1 MREAS
6 FSLPLLMNWW
16 ALAEEALVGL
26 LMKGDYVC
34 MCVCWRGDIHDGK
47 FSMEVEFISMHVL
60 SYFFQDRDIKA
71 LLPYPIHTLFFSFL
85 ACCFM

>member
-26 LMKGDYVC
+26 LMKGDCVYVC
-34 MCVCWRGDIHDGK
+34 VCVGGGIFMMVNLAWRWNLFQCMYCH
-47 FSMEVEFISMHVL
+47 ISL
-60 SYFFQDRDIKA
+60 K
-71 LLPYPIHTLFFSFL
+71 TGT
-85 ACCFM
+85 

>member
-26 LMKGDYVC
+26 LMKGDCVYVC
-34 MCVCWRGDIHDGK
+34 VCVLEGGY
-47 FSMEVEFISMHVL
+47 S
-60 SYFFQDRDIKA
+60 
-71 LLPYPIHTLFFSFL
+71 
-85 ACCFM
+85 

>member
-26 LMKGDYVC
+26 LMKGD
-34 MCVCWRGDIHDGK
+34 CVC
-47 FSMEVEFISMHVL
+47 VCACVCVCVCVL
-60 SYFFQDRDIKA
+60 EGGYS
-71 LLPYPIHTLFFSFL
+71 
-85 ACCFM
+85 